1 MECTSNRQGGRVL
14 RKREVFNRT
23 GLSQSTVYRM
33 EKAGKFPKR
42 VQLSVLCVGWIEA
55 EVEDWIRQRAD
66 NRAAGCNEYQR

>member
-1 MECTSNRQGGRVL
+1 MGSAPQHQGGRVL

-42 VQLSVLCVGWIEA
+42 IQISIQCVGWVES
-55 EVEDWIRQRAD
+55 EVDDWIRQRAEG
-66 NRAAGCNEYQR
+66 RMVGA